1 MSTRFY
7 PGQTD
12 YIVQLNLM
20 DDALNAAGLGGN
32 FTTTTLSIKDGSD
45 TTKELKFNVAGFTT
59 GTTRTFT
66 FPNSNA
72 TVAGLEVAQTFTNTQ
87 GITHTNPTLL
97 SLTRSGNA
105 ANANMNFVTTSG
117 SVFIGQGTA
126 NSFAIGNS
134 NNLTTGQWFT
144 QSATAATTIGNF
156 TIGGFLLRSVA
167 TGISAAGTNQGSAFI
182 LTKDLNVVSTVTAG
196 TGVILPG
203 AQGAGLSGV
212 VVHNAGANPLN
223 VYPPV
228 GGTINSLGLNAA
240 LVIPAGEN
248 RTFFTS
254 STTQWY
260 TLSGTGAGGGS
271 GDVTLAGAQTFTGA
285 KTFNAGTL
293 LLAGATSGSM
303 TLAAPATASGTVTFP
318 TSGTVVIDG
327 QAHTTTAP
335 AAGDNSNKV
344 PDTAWVNTAIGNR
357 AFAGSGAP
365 ASSLGSVG
373 AYYIRTDA
381 PFDGV
386 LYYKSGAS
394 TWTIVSGPVATL
406 ADLHTTYPAS
416 ATYEGCWVRV
426 NEYRMD
432 FECVNLSGTY
442 YWVPMARRLALI
454 NNYTATSAG
463 AGNGTTFQ
471 NIAALGFTIPA
482 KIIVPGCRVRFEL
495 AVSYTGTSPTD
506 TRAMRIRH
514 AATASAVLECN
525 STATTQ
531 NTTLVRTQ
539 NEIKFR
545 SSTQAL
551 IMHWSD
557 SDGFTQNW
565 GVSTPTLTYDIANA
579 HAFEV
584 GLVST
589 PSTSSATVEARE
601 VEIFYP
607 Q

>member
-7 PGQTD
+7 PGQQD

-45 TTKELKFNVAGFTT
+45 TTKELKFNVSGFSA

-66 FPNSNA
+66 FPNTNA

-105 ANANMNFVTTSG
+105 ANANMSFVTTSG

-126 NSFAIGNS
+126 NSFAIGS
-134 NNLTTGQWFT
+134 TNNLTTGQWFT

-156 TIGGFLLRSVA
+156 TIGGYLLRSVA
-167 TGISAAGTNQGSAFI
+167 TGITAAGTNQGSAFI

-203 AQGAGLSGV
+203 AQGAGLAGI

-228 GGTINSLGLNAA
+228 GGTINTLAANAA
-240 LVIPAGEN
+240 VSIPVGEN

-260 TLSGTGAGGGS
+260 TLTGTGTGGGGS

-318 TSGTVVIDG
+318 ASGTVVIDG

-335 AAGDNSNKV
+335 AAGDNSNSV
-344 PDTAWVNTAIGNR
+344 PSTAWVNTAIGNR
-357 AFAGSGAP
+357 AFVGSGAP
-365 ASSLGSVG
+365 ASGLGSVG

-406 ADLHTTYPAS
+406 ADLHSTYPAS

-432 FECVNLSGTY
+432 FECVNLGGTY
-442 YWVPMARRLALI
+442 YWVPMSRRLALI
-454 NNYTATSAG
+454 QTSTQIAAVAGTAASFQNLASAG
-463 AGNGTTFQ
+463 FS
-471 NIAALGFTIPA
+471 IPA
-482 KIIVPGCRVRFEL
+482 KILVPGCRVRFEMMV
-495 AVSYTGTSPTD
+495 AWTGTGTD
-506 TRAMRIRH
+506 ARNIQMRH
-514 AATASAVLECN
+514 T
-525 STATTQ
+525 STATTVLQ
-531 NTTLVRTQ
+531 LLQSGSSANNVARGQ
-539 NEIKFR
+539 NEIKIR
-545 SSTQAL
+545 SATQAVVG
-551 IMHWSD
+551 HWSD
-557 SDGFTQNW
+557 NDGF
-565 GVSTPTLTYDIANA
+565 VSGWNTTPVLLTYDINNA

-584 GLVST
+584 GVVSM
-589 PSTSSATVEARE
+589 PATSSVSIEARE